1 MKTSHIPV
9 GCQGWAHRAAQRS
22 SPPGPV
28 GTEPSSPGRGWSCQ
42 TRQINISGARASLS
56 TLKSGMELIEKVKG
70 KKKKKVKSALILSS
84 KRKLGKNL
92 SLHTNQLELN
102 KQKGPT
108 KATPHFALGSIY
120 IASCSHNTGIESDWP
135 CTPLVQPPDRSH
147 PPLRRGKFT

>member
-56 TLKSGMELIEKVKG
+56 TLKSGMELIERSRE
-70 KKKKKVKSALILSS
+70 KKKKKVKSALDQFSHLKESWEKTFLSTQIS
-84 KRKLGKNL
+84 
-92 SLHTNQLELN
+92 
-102 KQKGPT
+102 
-108 KATPHFALGSIY
+108 
-120 IASCSHNTGIESDWP
+120 
-135 CTPLVQPPDRSH
+135 
-147 PPLRRGKFT
+147 